1 MCVAGNKIKY
11 SNDIRN
17 FSAVRFNNIYYTKT
31 GKPSNGTFTF
41 AFQNSATFMTD
52 VKRVKSSI
60 VI

>member
-41 AFQNSATFMTD
+41 AFQNFMTD